1 MLTGKK
7 RGGKEKKQTPKM
19 DQNRM
24 NTAVRKRHVFRCF
37 SSDPRNG
44 GASGHALNTEPR
56 PIGKGC
62 AQRHPG
68 SDHSHT
74 RYREM
79 TVARGVRAFT
89 AQPKSVVIISACRR
103 VIHSRLLQP
112 QLQHYEMRCR
122 GSALTAIKPS
132 ESQMLNY
139 AMLNSRSQLRALP
152 LLI

>member
-1 MLTGKK
+1 
-7 RGGKEKKQTPKM
+7 M

-79 TVARGVRAFT
+79 TVARGARVHGPAKVSGHYQRM
-89 AQPKSVVIISACRR
+89 PKSN
-103 VIHSRLLQP
+103 P
-112 QLQHYEMRCR
+112 Q
-122 GSALTAIKPS
+122 
-132 ESQMLNY
+132 
-139 AMLNSRSQLRALP
+139 
-152 LLI
+152 